1 MSAHKCER
9 EGQRTRRARELSWLK
24 HIKQRPRQQKTGC
37 DVAAT
42 YRVPNGQGERINR
55 SYAVPE
61 AKRNG
66 KSMEGTATTA
76 TTTRNSD
83 KKRKANPLRVKIIP

>member
-9 EGQRTRRARELSWLK
+9 EREKTRELSWLK

-66 KSMEGTATTA
+66 KSMEGTT

>member
-1 MSAHKCER
+1 MAGAYK
-9 EGQRTRRARELSWLK
+9 TKAKATKDWLRRLS
-24 HIKQRPRQQKTGC
+24 
-37 DVAAT
+37 AT

-55 SYAVPE
+55 SYALPE

-66 KSMEGTATTA
+66 KSMEGTTTTT

>member
-1 MSAHKCER
+1 MAGAYK
-9 EGQRTRRARELSWLK
+9 TKARATK
-24 HIKQRPRQQKTGC
+24 
-37 DVAAT
+37 DVSAT

-55 SYAVPE
+55 SYALPE

-66 KSMEGTATTA
+66 KSMEGTATT
-76 TTTRNSD
+76 TTTTRTRNSD